1 MTFDPFASATDML
14 RAMQKKEISS
24 VELLESHLRRIE
36 FHNPTLN
43 SIVGLDVEAAL
54 RAAKQA
60 DDALARGDHR
70 ELSGLPLTIKDCIDV
85 QGHRNWRS

>member
-1 MTFDPFASATDML
+1 MTFNPFASATDML

-36 FHNPTLN
+36 LHNPTLN
-43 SIVGLDVEAAL
+43 SIVTLDVEAAL

-60 DDALARGDHR
+60 DDSLARGEDR
-70 ELSGLPLTIKDCIDV
+70 KLTGLPLTIKDCIAV
-85 QGHRNWRS
+85 